1 MPTLVFGAFGTGKT
15 TYVFERIA
23 ADLAAG
29 RSAFL
34 VVPEQNTVSVEAAA
48 CRRLS
53 PSAPLS
59 FEVTNFTRLADTYFR
74 RFGGV
79 AERSADEGTALLIL
93 RDTVAS
99 LAPALSDRR
108 RVDTARILE
117 VSAALREL
125 SSAGIDALRLSD
137 TAAAIGEE
145 APALSGRLSD
155 LSLVLAAYKDALEAQ
170 GKHLAGEELVR
181 LAEILERAPREEG
194 VCFYFDGFTSFTAV
208 QLRIMSALSAI
219 AEVTVTIPM
228 PRENDTGSLA
238 YAEPERT
245 LRDLSRILAER
256 GLRADT
262 VALSDNRR
270 VRSEAVRELGRRLF
284 TPHPTPLPEG
294 TQGTDA
300 LRVFECRTPFSE
312 AELCAADIARR
323 VREGAAYR
331 DFAIVA
337 RDASAYRGVL
347 DTALARHGIP
357 AFFSLPTDLS
367 AFEATKLIRTAYA
380 VTAGSAR
387 REDVIT
393 YMKCGLS
400 GISPDDCDRF
410 ELYTERW
417 GLSGRRLLSTPLHL
431 PPEGYRGFRSEGE
444 RAASAAALSALEETR
459 RQMAEPLA
467 LLEAVSKGE
476 FTIREHCEVLY
487 EFLTRLDVDK
497 RLYDR
502 ARELADAGDPARADE
517 YARLFG
523 AITETLDRLVTL
535 TPDSRLTA
543 EDFSE
548 LLSLLFASQS
558 LGTIPTRADAVTVGS
573 ADLLRPNEP
582 RHVYLLGVND
592 GVFPRTAAA
601 GGVFSPAEVALLGE
615 HGIVLDGDEVVRV
628 SREWFCFL
636 RALMAASETVTL
648 SYTLSDFA
656 FNRVGRAEVLDK
668 ILSLTLGAVVI
679 RREEEIPLFDRIFT
693 REAALSALGGKL
705 SPAERRAVLATLP
718 KEEREALL
726 ALEGPLVEPIA
737 RLGAEALDRLYGK
750 KMGMS
755 QSRIESYIACPFSY
769 FCHYVLRLSEDERA
783 RLGSADI
790 GNYVHAM
797 LEHFL
802 AERTEG
808 LTDEDIHARIE
819 ALTERY
825 LAELFPN
832 GAALPAR
839 VRHRFLRL
847 AAHTERLL
855 RELCEEL
862 DTVGYTPIYFEYE
875 PSIEDERRAAPPA
888 FTLQDGTRVTL
899 YGKID
904 RVDVY
909 REDGNAYL
917 RVIDYKTGTKKF
929 SVEDVLRGHNM
940 QLLIYLSALYK
951 CDRAAFLKALG
962 VGEGGR
968 ILPAG
973 VLYLNLSLRTPT
985 VSSPEEADA
994 EGACTRSGL
1003 LLHDEKSLG
1012 AMDPTGEGRF
1022 IPIKTTKDGSVS
1034 AASMKNLATLEE
1046 MGRLLSDVEGIVK
1059 GAAERLRGGIADAT
1073 PLLDKGREKTCE
1085 NCRYYPVCRNT
1096 GGKRKTEE

>member
-15 TYVFERIA
+15 TYVLERIA
-23 ADLAAG
+23 ADLQAG

-34 VVPEQNTVSVEAAA
+34 VVPEQNTVSVEATAS
-48 CRRLS
+48 RRLP

-79 AERSADEGTALLIL
+79 AERSADEGTALLVL

-108 RVDTARILE
+108 RIDTAHVLE
-117 VSAALREL
+117 VRATLREL
-125 SSAGIDALRLSD
+125 TSAGIDASRLSD
-137 TAAAIGEE
+137 ASAAIGEK
-145 APALSGRLSD
+145 APALSRRLAD
-155 LSLVLAAYKDALEAQ
+155 LALVLAAYKDALGAQ
-170 GKHLAGEELVR
+170 GKHLAGEELSR
-181 LAEILERAPREEG
+181 LAELLERAPREEG
-194 VCFYFDGFTSFTAV
+194 ASFYFDGFTSFTAV
-208 QLRIMSALSAI
+208 QLRIVSALSALG
-219 AEVTVTIPM
+219 EVTVTLPM
-228 PRENDTGSLA
+228 PRENVTGALC

-245 LRDLSRILAER
+245 RRDLIRLFAER
-256 GLRADT
+256 GQRIDT
-262 VALSDNRR
+262 VALTECRR
-270 VRSEAVRELGRRLF
+270 VRSEALRALGDRLF
-284 TPHPTPLPEG
+284 TPHPAPLPEKTAG
-294 TQGTDA
+294 GEA
-300 LRVFECRTPFSE
+300 IRVLECRTPFSE
-312 AELCAADIARR
+312 AELCAIDIARR
-323 VREGAAYR
+323 VREGASYR

-347 DTALARHGIP
+347 DTALSRHGIP

-380 VTAGSAR
+380 VSAGSAR

-400 GISPDDCDRF
+400 GISPDDCDAF

-417 GLSGRRLLSTPLHL
+417 GLSGRRLLTTPFHL

-444 RAASAAALSALEETR
+444 RAASAVALAALERTRLE
-459 RQMAEPLA
+459 MAAPLT
-467 LLEAVSKGE
+467 LLDRVSKGD
-476 FTIREHCEVLY
+476 FTIREHAETLY
-487 EFLTRLDVDK
+487 EFLTALKVDE

-502 ARELADAGDPARADE
+502 ARELAEAGDTARADE
-517 YARLFG
+517 YARLFE
-523 AITETLDRLVTL
+523 AITETLDRLVAI

-548 LLSLLFASQS
+548 LLSLLFSSQS
-558 LGTIPTRADAVTVGS
+558 LSTIPTRADAVTVGS

-592 GVFPRTAAA
+592 GVFPHTAAA

-636 RALMAASETVTL
+636 RALLAASETVTL

-656 FNRVGRAEVLDK
+656 FNRVGRAEALDK
-668 ILSLTLGAVVI
+668 LLSLTSGAVAI
-679 RREEEIPLFDRIFT
+679 EREVDIPFFDRIYT
-693 REAALSALGGKL
+693 REAALTALGGRL
-705 SPAERRAVLATLP
+705 RPTERAAVSSLLT
-718 KEEREALL
+718 EEEQRISTALNK
-726 ALEGPLVEPIA
+726 PLVDPTA
-737 RLGAEALDRLYGK
+737 RLGSEALDRLYGK
-750 KMGMS
+750 TMGMS

-769 FCHYVLRLSEDERA
+769 LCQYVLRLSEDERA
-783 RLGSADI
+783 QLGSADI

-802 AERTEG
+802 AERAEG
-808 LTDEDIHARIE
+808 LSPENLHERIAE
-819 ALTERY
+819 LTERY
-825 LAELFPN
+825 LADLFPN
-832 GAALPAR
+832 GATLPAR

-847 AAHTERLL
+847 AAHTERLVA
-855 RELCEEL
+855 EICHEL
-862 DTVGYTPIYFEYE
+862 DTVGYRPVFFEYE
-875 PSIEDERRAAPPA
+875 PSIEDESRAAPPS
-888 FTLQDGTRVTL
+888 FTLADGTVMTL

-909 REDGNAYL
+909 QKDGNAYL
-917 RVIDYKTGTKKF
+917 RVVDYKTGTKKF
-929 SVEDVLRGHNM
+929 SVEDVRRGHNM

-951 CDRAAFLKALG
+951 SDRAAFLRTLG

-968 ILPAG
+968 LLPAG
-973 VLYLNLSLRTPT
+973 VLYLNLSLKTPT
-985 VSSPEEADA
+985 LSSPA
-994 EGACTRSGL
+994 ETTDEACTRSGL
-1003 LLHDEKSLG
+1003 LLNDRDNLF
-1012 AMDPTGEGRF
+1012 AMDPKLSGRF
-1022 IPIKTTKDGSVS
+1022 IPIKLKKDGGI
-1034 AASMKNLATLEE
+1034 AASSMKNLASLEE
-1046 MGRLLSDVEGIVK
+1046 MGRLLSDVEDIVK
-1059 GAAERLRGGIADAT
+1059 GAAERLRGGVADAT
-1073 PLLDKGREKTCE
+1073 PLLDKGREHTCE
-1085 NCRYYPVCRNT
+1085 RCRYYPVCRNT